1 MANIWEETML
11 LFATLQVVLG
21 KTRTVLKQRI
31 RGGGSEVKPK
41 LTILVSLFR
50 QKNEKESG
58 F

>member
-1 MANIWEETML
+1 ML

-58 F
+58 L